1 MDNSERLDKILSHQ
15 GFGTRKDVKHLLH
28 KSDVRINGVQVFDPA
43 AHINPNTDVLTVD
56 GERVQL
62 AHDLYLMMNKCA
74 DVVCANKDGDHQTV
88 FDLIDDNLRHPFL
101 GGELHTV
108 GRLDIDTEGLLILTT
123 DGEMTHRLISPKTH
137 FSKTYAVRLRDT
149 ADEKMRADYIKK
161 FAAGIH
167 IEAESNEAACD
178 CQSAELVWLSGASI
192 ADSSAGHCALH
203 GAEPADAV
211 TLQNAAGCD
220 CLLTIYEGKFHQVKR
235 MFAAVGNEVVYLKRV
250 SMGKLLLD
258 PSLKAGTYRELTS
271 EELEIIRV

>member
-28 KSDVRINGVQVFDPA
+28 KSDVRINGEQVFDPA

-62 AHDLYLMMNKCA
+62 AHDLYLMMNKCT

-108 GRLDIDTEGLLILTT
+108 GRLDIDTAGLLILTT
-123 DGEMTHRLISPKTH
+123 DGEMTHRLISPKKH

-178 CQSAELVWLSGASI
+178 CQSAELVWLSGA
-192 ADSSAGHCALH
+192 C
-203 GAEPADAV
+203 ADAV

-258 PSLKAGTYRELTS
+258 PSLKPGTYRELTS
-271 EELEIIRV
+271 EELEIRSEEHTSELQSPDHLVCRL